1 MELADGRG
9 ERVRKSCI
17 NEVRRTEETMDV
29 CRGSFSRDETF
40 PIQICDTQ
48 ADYRGNK
55 RCSHG

>member
-48 ADYRGNK
+48 ADYRGN
-55 RCSHG
+55 